1 MGMSLWAADYLILNY
16 ERVAAKPVGEPEA
29 QRSSGHWSSPDGRAS
44 SASMRG

>member
-1 MGMSLWAADYLILNY
+1 MGVSLWAGGDLILDY

-29 QRSSGHWSSPDGRAS
+29 QRSSGHWSSPDTRAS